1 METRIN
7 KYPAEKENILEK
19 ENIALLEIIAQYK
32 VLLSESEKNFN
43 IMANRV
49 GDLTEMLQPVSN
61 PSCKLNY
68 EQSELN
74 LCLVDK
80 IDNPVD
86 SDNFPNIIRMVVTT
100 NNEKTKHLNLSQE
113 QLEKIIKILE

>member
-7 KYPAEKENILEK
+7 KLPTENVLEK
-19 ENIALLEIIAQYK
+19 ENLALLEIIAQYK

-43 IMANRV
+43 IMASKV
-49 GDLTEMLQPVSN
+49 DSLTKMLQPVSN
-61 PSCKLNY
+61 TNCELNY
-68 EQSELN
+68 EQSALN

-80 IDNPVD
+80 IENPVD